1 MPFKLKITG
10 PGVNDFEWVW
20 EEGPTELPPVDLPEW
35 PAPPRA
41 PYDEAAPDVI
51 PPPDITREAPPPVR
65 QRITITPSPRDPI
78 EAVLPPARQLE
89 PPVDPVDAAIPT
101 SPFPVPEVPQMME
114 PQQDLIDQLMPVQ
127 EPPLPGPR
135 NQQPVR
141 QLYRGILDA
150 PQNLYDLA
158 ANVFESM
165 QVPPVGGQSLRGGR
179 PPSAKPFQPTADYLR
194 AAGSSARKQILDLT
208 GAEEVPPDIFSRTA
222 KTVGESIVPGSNA
235 AKMSAIVGGSNVAV
249 NEARRLAAN
258 PAFSGGGS
266 PDWLSG
272 ALVSPAGAA
281 EGQFDSPQGETI
293 VETVSGPKAVKTSE
307 VMAVGTIAL
316 ATIGMIYGPRV
327 YQRIVSSDI
336 PRMRPVREAVPGTVA
351 ISRPRDLAIT
361 YHDANAGAFN
371 IMRRAGVDP
380 IVAREVENTFRI
392 QTRATAN
399 AMADSAINAGRM
411 ETPVFTFQSR
421 TPLAQ
426 LGPLESQPV
435 RDYLHVMD
443 TLDDLRQRSLHMLNR
458 RIPGTP
464 VVRGMDVA
472 QAGVVRRALEASNP
486 EVVQIARE
494 YWDITRNLRNFEA
507 TGEYATVSR
516 SQNAFLKRSRPH
528 EVPLH
533 PRYIGDPRTAQERG
547 SAVEALGKDM
557 RQRLRDRMENE
568 AKGKFVDET
577 RRVMPNTFVPVTREQ
592 LADNPHWRKNVVEF
606 KRRGEIERYT
616 TDPLLADV
624 LRMDPY
630 YITSMTG
637 NVFYSA
643 KRALE
648 VTTTGELAPWFAPVS
663 MYRNL
668 GIGRFTA
675 EEGMLPPSVLGTHM
689 AVPRQIAPQMANY
702 ISRTLDANSGGW
714 LTNVFGQGNIDALS
728 QRLAHAYQNSLFHQL
743 ETVGGGRGS
752 ILQQQTSANNRLANA
767 IRDTTGP
774 ARQFLEGYR
783 SLLNSVHN
791 AAAFDYARR
800 NQGRVSLPE
809 LGMRA
814 RNMTGD
820 PRIGGEYYTTLPGAT
835 KPSAIRF
842 VDEESR
848 VSHTLGRFNRGL
860 HGPATEFGRTSVSW
874 YNATVQG
881 VRRLGQSY
889 TENPA
894 KFTARTWL
902 YYIAPSASLYM
913 ATQSLGND
921 PNGMSYIDYA
931 MNRRSEYNKI
941 MNFYVP
947 IPGRPAEEGIEFPA
961 FHENTWAKYLTSVA
975 MDHVSGNAVFTEK
988 EDLVRGAVGIA
999 DVLWFPSP
1007 AVFNIYGASQGYVTS
1022 GGAFT
1027 GESYKKPV
1035 DPFDQLGGLP
1045 PTLEL
1050 YARAIAP
1057 GIGDIVGTGAAAF
1070 TQTPEGYSEALW
1082 NAVRAGGRRVVEK
1095 TPVVRNVVGMTPP
1108 MTGNNA
1114 ITEELFKKQKEL
1126 SQLDRFYKQM
1136 TVNEGLLR
1144 PKPPSV
1150 SGAEAATKI
1159 LGERPPSEPAGI
1171 EQPQPTN
1178 PLYKMF
1184 MEELHNKLI
1193 KDATLTRKGEP
1204 TGAIGFQSLWDRYRM
1219 ATDHL
1224 KSIRKVNEGNEVTW
1238 KEQMEDKPAQLA
1250 FLKKNNIDPDN
1261 IRAVRNFY
1269 EKTRQDA
1276 ARVILTQIR
1285 AVEAEFSQRLGR
1297 PMTLKDLDP
1306 YKMGLKGDTSDPTV
1320 PQIDLPQ

>member
-41 PYDEAAPDVI
+41 DLGPDEVV

-78 EAVLPPARQLE
+78 DAVLPPARQLE
-89 PPVDPVDAAIPT
+89 PPVDPVEAAIPT

-127 EPPLPGPR
+127 QPPPPEPR

-141 QLYRGILDA
+141 QLYRGVLDA

-158 ANVFESM
+158 ANVIEPM
-165 QVPPVGGQSLRGGR
+165 QVPPRGGQSLRGGR
-179 PPSAKPFQPTADYLR
+179 PPSSKPFQPAADYLR
-194 AAGSSARKQILDLT
+194 KAGSSARQQILDLT

-222 KTVGESIVPGSNA
+222 KTVGESIVPGGKQA
-235 AKMSAIVGGSNVAV
+235 GTMSAIVGGTNVAV

-258 PAFSGGGS
+258 PAFSSGGA
-266 PDWLSG
+266 PDWISG

-281 EGQFDSPQGETI
+281 EGQFDQPQGEVV
-293 VETVSGPKAVKTSE
+293 VETVSGPKAVKSTE
-307 VMAVGTIAL
+307 LMAVGTIAL

-327 YQRIVSSDI
+327 YQRIVGSDI
-336 PRMRPVREAVPGTVA
+336 PRMRPVREAAPGTVA
-351 ISRPRDLAIT
+351 ISRPRDLART
-361 YHDANAGAFN
+361 YDDANAGAFN

-380 IVAREVENTFRI
+380 VAAREVENTFRI
-392 QTRATAN
+392 QSRATAN

-411 ETPVFTFQSR
+411 ETPAFTFQSR
-421 TPLAQ
+421 TPLATIA
-426 LGPLESQPV
+426 PLESQPV

-443 TLDDLRQRSLHMLNR
+443 TIDEIKQRSLMMMNR
-458 RIPGTP
+458 RIPGNA
-464 VVRGMDVA
+464 VVRGLDIA
-472 QAGVVRRALEASNP
+472 QAGNVKRALEATNP
-486 EVVQIARE
+486 EVVQIAKE
-494 YWDITRNLRNFEA
+494 YWDITRNLRNFEV
-507 TGEYATVSR
+507 TGEYATVTPSL
-516 SQNAFLKRSRPH
+516 NAHYKRSWPH
-528 EVPLH
+528 EVPMH
-533 PRYIGDPRTAQERG
+533 PRDPQQSHLNAPERG
-547 SAVEALGKDM
+547 SATEALAKDM
-557 RQRLRDRMENE
+557 RERLRARMENE
-568 AKGKFVDET
+568 AKGKYVDEV
-577 RRVMPNTFVPVTREQ
+577 RRVMPNMFVPVTTEQ
-592 LADNPHWRKNVVEF
+592 LKDNKSWAKNVVEF
-606 KRRGEIERYT
+606 KRRGVTERYT
-616 TDPLLADV
+616 TDPLLADI

-630 YITSMTG
+630 YMTSMAG
-637 NVFYSA
+637 NLFYSA
-643 KRALE
+643 KRAIE
-648 VTTTGELAPWFAPVS
+648 VTTTGELAPWFAATS
-663 MYRNL
+663 LYRNW
-668 GIGRFTA
+668 GIGKITT
-675 EEGMLPPSVLGTHM
+675 EQGMQSPTFVGSHM
-689 AVPRQIAPQMANY
+689 AIPRQLGPQMANY
-702 ISRTLDANSGGW
+702 ISKTLDNNSGGW

-728 QRLAHAYQNSLFHQL
+728 QRLAHAYQNSLYHRL

-774 ARQFLEGYR
+774 AKQFLEGYR

-809 LGMRA
+809 LGSRA

-820 PRIGGEYYTTLPGAT
+820 PRIGGEYFTKLPGAT
-835 KPSAIRF
+835 RQSAIRF
-842 VDEESR
+842 EDDTSR
-848 VSHTLGRFNRGL
+848 VSHTLGLVNKYL
-860 HGPATEFGRTSVSW
+860 YGPETEFGRTAIPW
-874 YNATVQG
+874 YNATIQG
-881 VRRLGQSY
+881 VKRIGSAY
-889 TENPA
+889 AENPA

-902 YYIAPSASLYM
+902 YYVAPTASLYM
-913 ATQSLGND
+913 ASQALGTD
-921 PNGMSYIDYA
+921 PNGVSYTDYA

-941 MNFYVP
+941 MNWYVP
-947 IPGRPAEEGIEFPA
+947 IPGRPAEEGIEFPR
-961 FHENTWAKYLTSVA
+961 FHELTAAAYMTQVA
-975 MDHVSGNAVFTEK
+975 MDHLTGNAFFTEK
-988 EDLVRGAVGIA
+988 EDLARGALGIA
-999 DVLWFPSP
+999 DVLWFP
-1007 AVFNIYGASQGYVTS
+1007 TS
-1022 GGAFT
+1022 GLGSFYTATTGNVSSGGIFT
-1027 GESYKKPV
+1027 GETYKKTA

-1045 PTLEL
+1045 PTVEL
-1050 YARAIAP
+1050 YARAMTP
-1057 GIGDIVGTGAAAF
+1057 GLADVLGTGYAAF
-1070 TQTPEGYSEALW
+1070 TQTPEGYTDALW
-1082 NAVRAGGRRVVEK
+1082 NGMRATGRRITEK
-1095 TPVVRNVVGMTPP
+1095 TPVVRDIIGLKPP

-1150 SGAEAATKI
+1150 SGAAAATEK
-1159 LGERPPSEPAGI
+1159 LGPRPPSEPAGI
-1171 EQPQPTN
+1171 EQRQPTN
-1178 PLYKMF
+1178 PLYTMF

-1204 TGAIGFQSLWDRYRM
+1204 TGAIGFQSLWDRYRL

-1224 KSIRKVNEGNEVTW
+1224 KGIRKVNEGNNVTW
-1238 KEQMEDKPAQLA
+1238 KEQMEDKPDQLA

-1269 EKTRQDA
+1269 ERTRQNA

-1306 YKMGLKGDTSDPTV
+1306 YGVGLKGEASDPTV
-1320 PQIDLPQ
+1320 PQVDLPQ